1 MEGLGREPFSPVA
14 GVLSYQYRETEI
26 VNYWRKFIEQR
37 SPDRNIWVW
46 GASSKG
52 VTFALLVDPDGQRLK
67 EAIDINQNKTDYF
80 MPITGLPVAAPEVL
94 RGGEIVI
101 IMNLNY
107 KAEITRDIECMGIC
121 VDVIVLGEA

>member
-1 MEGLGREPFSPVA
+1 
-14 GVLSYQYRETEI
+14 
-26 VNYWRKFIEQR
+26 
-37 SPDRNIWVW
+37 
-46 GASSKG
+46 
-52 VTFALLVDPDGQRLK
+52 
-67 EAIDINQNKTDYF
+67 

-121 VDVIVLGEA
+121 VDVIVLGDA